1 TLGNPQGGAALDER
15 IVKAIADLTESPAG
29 VLLVPDAGGL
39 GIGASWNWDRA
50 TLPIASDTALGEHL
64 QATGRII
71 ELDAVRRS
79 EDHLD
84 AATVPQWML

>member
-1 TLGNPQGGAALDER
+1 
-15 IVKAIADLTESPAG
+15 
-29 VLLVPDAGGL
+29 
-39 GIGASWNWDRA
+39 

-84 AATVPQWML
+84 AATVPQWMLDLPEAWVIVPLPHLAELAGAILLARPPLDRALDWEDFDLLKVAGRQ